1 VFVVVLFAFTA
12 AFLFPML
19 WLLVGAMKS
28 APELARV
35 PPTVLPNAWHPQAYV
50 EAWQFME
57 LAKYFLNTVIVAV
70 GAWLLQ
76 LAVGVPAAY
85 ALSKLRPRLGNV
97 IFALMLATLM
107 VPAAALLVPTYMT
120 ISDVP
125 LIHVNL
131 VNSPTAIWLPAAASA
146 FNIYLLKRFFD
157 QIPDE
162 LLDAARIDGAGP
174 ITTLVRVVLPLS
186 RPILAVVSILS
197 LVTAW
202 KDFLWP
208 LLVFSD
214 PGQQTIS
221 VALQRFAPD
230 TPINLLLAGLVL
242 ASVPM
247 VGAFLIFQR
256 HILAGLTVGS
266 VKG

>member
-174 ITTLVRVVLPLS
+174 ITTS
-186 RPILAVVSILS
+186 RRGRTSSGRCWFFPTRGSRRSASPCS
-197 LVTAW
+197 GSPRTHPSTCC
-202 KDFLWP
+202 WP
-208 LLVFSD
+208 GWYW
-214 PGQQTIS
+214 P
-221 VALQRFAPD
+221 ACRWWAP
-230 TPINLLLAGLVL
+230 
-242 ASVPM
+242 S
-247 VGAFLIFQR
+247 
-256 HILAGLTVGS
+256 
-266 VKG
+266 